1 MICSIIFFSLFL
13 TLTSN
18 QEFFNPSGPA
28 GRQNLGL
35 PLVPPAGKKIF
46 LFSFWMFHH
55 FTSSGQRCSG
65 RNYNGRRCCTPQ
77 NPCNEGE
84 GDCDGPGDGGKN
96 DGHRGCKPGLVCG
109 SNNCKKFGLYFH
121 EKDDCCERPG
131 GGGQGPKPGLPVF
144 GGLTT
149 QWAPWSSFGPCSAQ
163 CGLGKM
169 VRTRTCTGPQCGVT
183 HHTEDVQERP
193 CQGQNCNSRPSYPQP
208 NYPNYPP
215 QPNYPSYYDY
225 FG

>member
-1 MICSIIFFSLFL
+1 MLRKVELCVWLCFLL
-13 TLTSN
+13 TLIITLASSV
-18 QEFFNPSGPA
+18 PSEPGP
-28 GRQNLGL
+28 
-35 PLVPPAGKKIF
+35 
-46 LFSFWMFHH
+46 
-55 FTSSGQRCSG
+55 GQRCAG

-149 QWAPWSSFGPCSAQ
+149 QWAPWSSFGPCNVP
-163 CGLGKM
+163 CGVGTKR
-169 VRTRTCTGPQCGVT
+169 RTRTCVGPECGIS
-183 HHTEDVQERP
+183 HHTEDTQERP
-193 CQGQNCNSRPSYPQP
+193 CRGQSCNNGWNRPWNPW
-208 NYPNYPP
+208 
-215 QPNYPSYYDY
+215 
-225 FG
+225 G